1 MNNQE
6 ALQTIERKLAKVDA
20 IIRASDRNVRQPGAD
35 KYRREYRKELMLTR
49 NDLVRDLSTINNLNQ
64 TKNAD

>member
-1 MNNQE
+1 MMTNSD

-20 IIRASDRNVRQPGAD
+20 IIRATDRDQRQPGAD

-49 NDLVRDLSTINNLNQ
+49 NDLVRELNF
-64 TKNAD
+64 